1 MASGED
7 AFDGRE
13 KSEEAKFKLDAEKRF
28 KAEARRNKLLGLW
41 AAERLGMSQS
51 EAEAYAGEV
60 VRVDLTKPG
69 VDDVIGK
76 VLADA
81 KSRNVTIG
89 EEEIK
94 EQLERLYVIALEQI
108 DGDYPDPLGPDHG
121 RVGD

>member
-1 MASGED
+1 MPHVHHGDPVPS
-7 AFDGRE
+7 
-13 KSEEAKFKLDAEKRF
+13 
-28 KAEARRNKLLGLW
+28 
-41 AAERLGMSQS
+41 
-51 EAEAYAGEV
+51 GEV
-60 VRVDLTKPG
+60 VRVDLTEPG

-76 VLADA
+76 VSADA